1 MYPGGNRLNER
12 TWSIW
17 LQRCASLTAAAC
29 IAQHGN
35 QLVVQAL
42 DLLSNVICSFGSPY
56 VSTAWP
62 WDMAE
67 DGGRLEKWS
76 VPAKTATPQ
85 LDVAVTFHEARIC
98 RQKPICESPCI
109 CSVPRQR
116 LLPPQH
122 APALRHRL
130 DGPFGTADLLPRQ
143 VCRSRRNPCPHRT
156 EGARPR
162 ITKPPRRRSH
172 AQGQWL

>member
-12 TWSIW
+12 TWSVW

-42 DLLSNVICSFGSPY
+42 DFLSNVICSFGSPY

-76 VPAKTATPQ
+76 VPAKTATQQ
-85 LDVAVTFHEARIC
+85 LDVAVTFHEARIY
-98 RQKPICESPCI
+98 RQKPICE
-109 CSVPRQR
+109 
-116 LLPPQH
+116 
-122 APALRHRL
+122 ALRRQPFRSTFAQLTHRC
-130 DGPFGTADLLPRQ
+130 TSIS
-143 VCRSRRNPCPHRT
+143 RSRELLGRVELGLCCLHNRT
-156 EGARPR
+156 CYVGCQASRRCHEGTIKWRVMEEFA
-162 ITKPPRRRSH
+162 
-172 AQGQWL
+172 A